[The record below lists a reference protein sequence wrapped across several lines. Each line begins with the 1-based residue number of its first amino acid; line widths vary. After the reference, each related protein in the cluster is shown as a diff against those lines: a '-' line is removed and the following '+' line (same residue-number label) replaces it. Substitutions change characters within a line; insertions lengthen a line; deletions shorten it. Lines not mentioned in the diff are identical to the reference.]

1 MRSKFFQ
8 SLSIL
13 TGLFLALSFWNIGLN
28 WFIWF
33 GFSPFLIVIEREDNP
48 RRLIINSVLCGL
60 IFFSLSLYWICYVSF
75 LGIIFLV
82 GYLLIYFVL
91 FSICIRFLYRIKVI
105 NSVNQFFV
113 IPSVWVMLEYLR
125 SHLFSGFGWASLG
138 YCQYLNLHFIQIAE
152 LTGVY
157 GVSFLIIL
165 VNIFIKEF
173 VLNVKSIVLFD
184 KRYLKRFILVSLI
197 TLSCILVVYT
207 YGDVKLNNKI
217 EGRELTIS
225 VIQGNIPQHQKWQPF
240 YRNLIFEKYKKLTR
254 MASFDRP
261 DIIIWPETSLPGYLD
276 EEDLFRE
283 ISGLAKEIEK
293 PLLIGAAT
301 IGEDKD
307 VYYNSACLISKDG
320 SLEGVYNKI
329 HLVPFGEYLPLPFIF
344 GFIDNMY
351 EIAGWTKGKE
361 YTLFDI
367 KGNKF
372 GVLICF
378 EDIFSDLVRD
388 FINQGADFML
398 NITNDAWFGRSP
410 EAYQHLQAS
419 VFRAVE
425 NRVNIVR
432 AANTGV
438 SCFID
443 PYGRVIDR
451 VSSKNEDIFIQGYK
465 TQTIFIKEMDTFYT
479 RFGDLFVLLCF
490 FLTIIYLLKGFVFKA
505 RL

>member
-1 MRSKFFQ
+1 M
-8 SLSIL
+8 
-13 TGLFLALSFWNIGLN
+13 
-28 WFIWF
+28 
-33 GFSPFLIVIEREDNP
+33 
-48 RRLIINSVLCGL
+48 
-60 IFFSLSLYWICYVSF
+60 
-75 LGIIFLV
+75 
-82 GYLLIYFVL
+82 
-91 FSICIRFLYRIKVI
+91 
-105 NSVNQFFV
+105 
-113 IPSVWVMLEYLR
+113 
-125 SHLFSGFGWASLG
+125 
-138 YCQYLNLHFIQIAE
+138 
-152 LTGVY
+152 
-157 GVSFLIIL
+157 
-165 VNIFIKEF
+165 
-173 VLNVKSIVLFD
+173 
-184 KRYLKRFILVSLI
+184 
-197 TLSCILVVYT
+197 
-207 YGDVKLNNKI
+207 
-217 EGRELTIS
+217 
-225 VIQGNIPQHQKWQPF
+225 
-240 YRNLIFEKYKKLTR
+240 
-254 MASFDRP
+254 
-261 DIIIWPETSLPGYLD
+261 
-276 EEDLFRE
+276 
-283 ISGLAKEIEK
+283 AKEMEK

-320 SLEGVYNKI
+320 SLGGVYNKI

-378 EDIFSDLVRD
+378 EDIFSDLVRG